1 MTMDSGLARGRGLR
15 PGFSVRAPFLALALA
30 VALAVVSCGKSSSTS
45 TSATAPIL
53 IALTPSFGFVNNVI
67 TISGAN
73 FGTTQGT
80 STVTFNNTPASVAS
94 WSDTTLV
101 VTVPTG
107 ATTGNVVVTVAG
119 VASDGIS
126 FAVATVP
133 TITSLS
139 QTIGAV
145 GQPVT
150 INGLNFGTTQ
160 GSSTVTVSGANASV
174 TSWSAT
180 AIAIT
185 VPAGAALGPGNV
197 VVIAGGLGIE
207 HAFDVV
213 VAPAITSLQP
223 NSGAVGATVVING
236 SNFGA
241 AQNDSTVTFN
251 GASVG
256 TPSVWSDTSIT
267 VTVPPA
273 ATTGNVVVTFAGV
286 VPSNG
291 SLFTVTSGH
300 LRGSTDFPDAAS
312 VSPCGSGS
320 ESLLAGE
327 YAYDLQGFLGAGSGS
342 PVARIGSFTAD
353 GTGGISFGD
362 ASGNGGEEDWNASSG
377 PAHRAIVS
385 GGSAYSI
392 GSDRRGCL
400 TLAYSDGTAA
410 TFRFAL
416 SGVSSGV
423 ASAGSIIEF
432 DDASGAG
439 SRGSG
444 LLLRQ
449 NASAFAPGALASGY
463 AFGLDG
469 EDPGGGR
476 VAIAGTFSLDPSTG
490 AIFAGSFDYN
500 DAGNVPFGPT
510 GASDASGN
518 ILTGS
523 SVAATGRITASFAAS
538 ASNGAT
544 YGAHWTVYIVDAN
557 NLLLMSTD
565 PQTAATPIVSGRAI
579 AADPRGSSS
588 VSSLAGPFVASL
600 TGSAHGDAAVTV
612 VLFTASPVAAAVSGT
627 EWSYSQAASP
637 AASSQPLS
645 GTYSA
650 DAASGRVSVVIAD
663 GRSLVLY
670 LGNSPAT
677 AIAGF
682 ALALDD
688 SAASGPLRA
697 QSSATIADGTYALG
711 TAAPADN
718 SATDESGALVLQ
730 GGVASGALDQSS
742 ASGGLATSEFSA
754 LAFTAQPD
762 GSFTA
767 PDGSGGTIVA
777 VPAGTAFLLMD
788 ESGPAAIAVV
798 NP

>member
-1 MTMDSGLARGRGLR
+1 MSMDSGLARWRGLR
-15 PGFSVRAPFLALALA
+15 PGFSLLVPFLALAVTLA
-30 VALAVVSCGKSSSTS
+30 AVGCGKSSSTS

-94 WSDTTLV
+94 WSDATLV

-126 FAVATVP
+126 FTVATVP

-160 GSSTVTVSGANASV
+160 GSSTVTINGATASV

-180 AIAIT
+180 VIVVT
-185 VPAGAALGPGNV
+185 VPAGAALGTGNLV
-197 VVIAGGLGIE
+197 VNVGGLGIE

-213 VAPAITSLQP
+213 KAPAITTLQP

-236 SNFGA
+236 ANFGA
-241 AQNDSTVTFN
+241 TQNDSTLTFN
-251 GASVG
+251 GVSVG

-286 VPSNG
+286 VPGNG

-312 VSPCGSGS
+312 ASPCGSGG
-320 ESLLAGE
+320 ESLLAGK

-353 GTGGISFGD
+353 GAGGIAFGD

-385 GGSAYSI
+385 SGSGYSV
-392 GSDRRGCL
+392 GSDHRGCL

-469 EDPGGGR
+469 EDPAGGS
-476 VAIAGTFSLDPSTG
+476 VAIAGAFSLDPSTG
-490 AIFAGSFDYN
+490 AISAGSLDYN

-510 GASDASGN
+510 GASGASGN
-518 ILTGS
+518 ILAGS
-523 SVAATGRITASFAAS
+523 SVAATGRVTASFAAG
-538 ASNGAT
+538 ANGAAYT
-544 YGAHWTVYIVDAN
+544 AHWTVYIVDAN
-557 NLLLMSTD
+557 SLLLMSTD
-565 PQTAATPIVSGRAI
+565 PQTAATPIVAGRAI
-579 AADPRGSSS
+579 AAGPRGSLNA
-588 VSSLAGPFVASL
+588 SSLAGPFVAGL
-600 TGSAHGDAAVTV
+600 TGSAHGDAAATV
-612 VLFTASPVAAAVSGT
+612 VLFTASPAAATLSGT
-627 EWSYSQAASP
+627 EWNYSQSASP

-645 GTYSA
+645 GTYSG
-650 DAASGRVSVVIAD
+650 DAVSGRVSVAISD

-670 LGNSPAT
+670 LGDSPGT
-677 AIAGF
+677 GIAGF
-682 ALALDD
+682 ALALDN
-688 SAASGPLRA
+688 SAASGPL
-697 QSSATIADGTYALG
+697 SAPSAATLADGVYALG

-730 GGVASGALDQSS
+730 SGVASGTLDQSS

-754 LAFTAQPD
+754 IAFTAQPD

-777 VPAGTAFLLMD
+777 VPASAAFVLLD
-788 ESGPAAIAVV
+788 SSGPAAIAVA